1 MIYERIRTKRGL
13 AVVVAHTEGGDP
25 IVVDQK
31 LFDAGATWAPHARI
45 ERGILDLEADD
56 E

>member
-1 MIYERIRTKRGL
+1 ML
-13 AVVVAHTEGGDP
+13 VVAHTEGGDP

-45 ERGILDLEADD
+45 ERIAAEPTED